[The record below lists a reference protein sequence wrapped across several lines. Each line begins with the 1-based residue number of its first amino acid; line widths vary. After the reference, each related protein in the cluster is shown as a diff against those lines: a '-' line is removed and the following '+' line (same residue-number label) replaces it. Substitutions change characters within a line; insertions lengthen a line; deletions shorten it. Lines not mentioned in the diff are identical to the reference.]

1 MGDLAM
7 AGEEELSGRLRLFD
21 YVTHKDEENFVRLKA
36 RTHFVADFSAGGAAS
51 VTSRVAGAVCG
62 N

>member
-21 YVTHKDEENFVRLKA
+21 YVTHKDEENLVRL
-36 RTHFVADFSAGGAAS
+36 RDSADSLRS
-51 VTSRVAGAVCG
+51 
-62 N
+62 